1 MGIFLA
7 YILKSAF
14 CLTLFYPAYRLLLS
28 KETFHRFN
36 RIALLTLLVLSCLL
50 PLLSIGSEPS
60 AMQESLALDGLMVV
74 PDVTETLQGA
84 TAAPTTTAAPTI
96 GAEWTRILLW
106 IYLLG
111 CIGCMG
117 YQLMSFARLAT
128 LLRKARREP
137 LPHYLQG
144 VNTRARL
151 YVHDE
156 ELAPFS
162 WMRLIVVSRTNLEE
176 NGRAI
181 LIHELAHIAHRHSWD
196 LLLTDVCL
204 IVQWFNPTAWLLK
217 QELRTLH
224 EYEADE
230 MVVQSGIDAKEYQI
244 LLIKKVVGTRL
255 YSMANN
261 LNHSSIKKRITMMLK
276 KKSNPWAR
284 VKYLSVL
291 PLAALSVAVLAR
303 PEVSNKL
310 NEISSAKVT
319 ELTSIAKADEAKSA
333 ENSPAKLVKVAGK
346 VINERTGKPIHG
358 VNIWVSNPSDGRII
372 ASVVSSQ
379 DGKFSLES
387 YEGLAIRFSFIG
399 MQEQKV
405 IIPRGGSKSMTVTM
419 GELPYSLEEMMVV
432 AYAPEKKSYPVPEP
446 KTSSSNSD
454 EGEIFYV
461 VERAPE
467 FPGGMG
473 ELMKFLQRNIKYPTA
488 AQQAGIQG
496 KVEVEFTVK
505 KDGSVADIKVVRSVN
520 PELNAEAMRVISAM
534 PKWKPGEQRG
544 TPVDTRFEMPIV
556 FRLSE

>member
-1 MGIFLA
+1 MGAFLA
-7 YILKSAF
+7 YTLKSAF
-14 CLTLFYPAYRLLLS
+14 CLTLFYPAYRLMLS

-36 RIALLTLLVLSCLL
+36 RIALLVLLALSALL
-50 PLLSIGSEPS
+50 PLVSSTLPTNS
-60 AMQESLALDGLMVV
+60 
-74 PDVTETLQGA
+74 VTMTMPQVIPTLQPQTMDA
-84 TAAPTTTAAPTI
+84 VQEVASAPLTTLS
-96 GAEWTRILLW
+96 WTYALLW

-111 CIGCMG
+111 CIVYAC
-117 YQLMSFARLAT
+117 YQLISFVRLGS
-128 LLRKARREP
+128 LIRKARREP
-137 LPHYLQG
+137 MPDYINERGTH
-144 VNTRARL
+144 VRL

-162 WMRLIVVSRTNLEE
+162 WMHLIVVSRKNLEE
-176 NGRAI
+176 SGRAI

-204 IVQWFNPTAWLLK
+204 LFQWFNPTAWLLK
-217 QELRTLH
+217 QELRTVH
-224 EYEADE
+224 EYEADD
-230 MVVQSGIDAKEYQI
+230 MVVQNGINARDYQT
-244 LLIKKVVGTRL
+244 LLIKKAVGTRL

-261 LNHSSIKKRITMMLK
+261 LNHSSLKKRITMMLK
-276 KKSNPWAR
+276 KRSNPWAR
-284 VKYLSVL
+284 LKYLSIL
-291 PLAALSVAVLAR
+291 PLAALSVAVFAR

-310 NEISSAKVT
+310 NEISSVKVND
-319 ELTSIAKADEAKSA
+319 LTSIAKADEVKSA

-346 VINERTGKPIHG
+346 VINERTGKPIAG
-358 VNIWVSNPSDGRII
+358 VNIVVENPADRRII
-372 ASVVSSQ
+372 AHVVSSQ

-405 IIPRGGSKSMTVTM
+405 IIPQGGSKSMTVTM
-419 GELPYSLEEMMVV
+419 REEAHSIPEMMVM

-446 KTSSSNSD
+446 KTSSSKGD
-454 EGEIFYV
+454 EGEIFIV
-461 VERAPE
+461 VERTPE

-473 ELMKFLQRNIKYPTA
+473 ELMKYLQRNVRYPAA

-505 KDGSVADIKVVRSVN
+505 KDGSVSDVKVIRSVN
-520 PELNAEAMRVISAM
+520 PELDAEAVRVISAM

-544 TPVDTRFEMPIV
+544 TPVDARFEMPIV

>member
-1 MGIFLA
+1 MGTFLA
-7 YILKSAF
+7 YTLKSAF
-14 CLTLFYPAYRLLLS
+14 CLILFYPAYRLLLS
-28 KETFHRFN
+28 RETFHRFN
-36 RIALLTLLVLSCLL
+36 RIALLALLALSALL
-50 PLLSIGSEPS
+50 PLVTIGS
-60 AMQESLALDGLMVV
+60 ALPTSSIATTMPQAL
-74 PDVTETLQGA
+74 PTLQPQA
-84 TAAPTTTAAPTI
+84 MDAVQEVASTTPTTLSWAHA
-96 GAEWTRILLW
+96 LLW

-111 CIGCMG
+111 CIVYAC
-117 YQLMSFARLAT
+117 YQLISFVRLGS
-128 LLRKARREP
+128 LIRKAELEP
-137 LPHYLQG
+137 MPDYINERGTH
-144 VNTRARL
+144 VRL

-162 WMRLIVVSRTNLEE
+162 WMHLIVVSRKNLEE
-176 NGRAI
+176 SGRAI

-196 LLLTDVCL
+196 LLLADVCL
-204 IVQWFNPTAWLLK
+204 LFQWFNPTAWLLK

-224 EYEADE
+224 EYEADD
-230 MVVQSGIDAKEYQI
+230 MVVQSGINARDYQT
-244 LLIKKVVGTRL
+244 LLIKKAVGTRL

-261 LNHSSIKKRITMMLK
+261 LNHSSLKKRITMMLK
-276 KKSNPWAR
+276 KRSNPWAR
-284 VKYLSVL
+284 LKYLSIL
-291 PLAALSVAVLAR
+291 PLAALSVAVFAR

-310 NEISSAKVT
+310 NEISSVKVND
-319 ELTSIAKADEAKSA
+319 LTSIAKADEVKSA
-333 ENSPAKLVKVAGK
+333 ENSPAKLVNVSGK
-346 VINERTGKPIHG
+346 VINERTGKPIAG
-358 VNIWVSNPSDGRII
+358 VNIWVSNPSDGRMI

-432 AYAPEKKSYPVPEP
+432 AYAPEKKSYPAPEP
-446 KTSSSNSD
+446 KTSSSKSD
-454 EGEIFYV
+454 EGEIFVV
-461 VERAPE
+461 VERTPE

-473 ELMKFLQRNIKYPTA
+473 ELMKFLQRNVRYPAA

-505 KDGSVADIKVVRSVN
+505 KDGSVSDVKVIRSVN
-520 PELNAEAMRVISAM
+520 PELDAEAVRVISAM

-544 TPVDTRFEMPIV
+544 TPVDARFEMPIV

>member
-1 MGIFLA
+1 MGAFLA
-7 YILKSAF
+7 YTLKSAF
-14 CLTLFYPAYRLLLS
+14 CLTLFYPAYRLMLS

-36 RIALLTLLVLSCLL
+36 RIALLALLVLSALL
-50 PLLSIGSEPS
+50 PLVSSTLPTNS
-60 AMQESLALDGLMVV
+60 
-74 PDVTETLQGA
+74 VTMTMPQVIPTLQPQTMDA
-84 TAAPTTTAAPTI
+84 VQEVASAPLTTLS
-96 GAEWTRILLW
+96 WTYALLW

-111 CIGCMG
+111 CIVYAC
-117 YQLMSFARLAT
+117 YQLISFVRLGS
-128 LLRKARREP
+128 LIRKARREP
-137 LPHYLQG
+137 MPDYINERGTH
-144 VNTRARL
+144 VRL

-162 WMRLIVVSRTNLEE
+162 WMHLIVVSRKNLEE
-176 NGRAI
+176 SGRAI

-204 IVQWFNPTAWLLK
+204 LFQWFNPTAWLLK
-217 QELRTLH
+217 QELRTVH
-224 EYEADE
+224 EYEADD
-230 MVVQSGIDAKEYQI
+230 MVVQNGINARDYQT
-244 LLIKKVVGTRL
+244 LLIKKAVGTRL

-261 LNHSSIKKRITMMLK
+261 LNHSSLKKRITMMLK
-276 KKSNPWAR
+276 KRSNPWAR
-284 VKYLSVL
+284 LKYLSIL
-291 PLAALSVAVLAR
+291 PLAALSVAVFAR

-310 NEISSAKVT
+310 NEISSVKVND
-319 ELTSIAKADEAKSA
+319 LTSIAKADEVKSA

-346 VINERTGKPIHG
+346 VINERTGKPIAG
-358 VNIWVSNPSDGRII
+358 VNIVVENPADRRII
-372 ASVVSSQ
+372 AHVVSSQ

-405 IIPRGGSKSMTVTM
+405 IIPQGGSKSMTVTM
-419 GELPYSLEEMMVV
+419 REEAHSIPEMMVV

-446 KTSSSNSD
+446 KTPSSKGD
-454 EGEIFYV
+454 EGEIFIV
-461 VERAPE
+461 VERTPE

-473 ELMKFLQRNIKYPTA
+473 ELMKYLQRNVRYPAA

-505 KDGSVADIKVVRSVN
+505 KDGSVSDVKVIRSVN
-520 PELNAEAMRVISAM
+520 PELDAEAVRVISAM

-544 TPVDTRFEMPIV
+544 TPVDARFEMPIV